1 MTVERLYVLFLLTRC
16 TITLT
21 LCKALVGNILYPVL
35 AEYRFK
41 PALLSLSIA
50 IGFFIGVFVWGLSID
65 TWGRRCVF
73 PPFNIM
79 TTYGGRFR
87 YVFNIT
93 LLIGGTFGVAAG
105 GANSFVTL
113 ASLIAVLGM
122 GAAGRP
128 GLPFLRK

>member
-1 MTVERLYVLFLLTRC
+1 VERLYVLFLRTRC

-21 LCKALVGNILYPVL
+21 LCKSLVGNILYPVL

-65 TWGRRCVF
+65 TWGRRWVLILHE
-73 PPFNIM
+73 NL
-79 TTYGGRFR
+79 RWLFR

-105 GANSFVTL
+105 GANSFVAL
-113 ASLIAVLGM
+113 ASLVAVLGM
-122 GAAGRP
+122 GVSGRP